1 MSSNTTKPT
10 PITNIKE
17 AALAV
22 NANPIATIISELT
35 IHRDYIELDD
45 QKPRSVI
52 GQAEP
57 EPAVDY
63 SHTLE
68 ELKHLCVTRLVG
80 QKFYNRRWN

>member
-10 PITNIKE
+10 PITNSKE
-17 AALAV
+17 SAPAV

-35 IHRDYIELDD
+35 IERDYIELDD
-45 QKPRSVI
+45 QKLRSVI
-52 GQAEP
+52 GQVEP

-63 SHTLE
+63 IHTLE

-80 QKFYNRRWN
+80 QEFYNRRLN